1 MDVIRAILVSAEAV
15 AKLDWGEDLVERGE
29 KGEFIW
35 SQKEMFGESG
45 NWVKEKERPIQSDND
60 IKRAAKEWCN
70 NRSATEAKYGH
81 IKDWDTSAVTD
92 MKEEFDKDRAGQ
104 GALQFNDDISRWN
117 VGNCVDMGFMFR
129 GAKKFN
135 QDISGWNVGNCM
147 NMHKMFSQAKSFS
160 KSTINNWNLSGKSIG
175 SMFANT

>member
-1 MDVIRAILVSAEAV
+1 MVSQFQDLKEKKRIADEAELAAGIFRPDEGKESKAARTREMDVIRAILVSAEAV

-70 NRSATEAKYGH
+70 NRSVTEAKYGH

-117 VGNCVDMGFMFR
+117 VGQVKDMYDMFEW
-129 GAKKFN
+129 A
-135 QDISGWNVGNCM
+135 
-147 NMHKMFSQAKSFS
+147 
-160 KSTINNWNLSGKSIG
+160 
-175 SMFANT
+175 